1 MERLARQGGMA
12 GDDRGVSFS
21 LGGTLLRITEAVSDK
36 YEVPES
42 VLSEGLI
49 RFIAGYPDEQVS
61 YADNRIIVRKYI
73 STLAPLA
80 WKGGIPALVQ
90 EQAGITDSNHSEH
103 RESDRILPANNHY
116 TQGDMKNKITGT
128 GDPESGK
135 RPSGADHN
143 TAERQLALDNIIKE
157 VETRLHIADS
167 EQSLEDA
174 VQPQYIEVPNA
185 GLCLLIIWLPVCS
198 ICSAC

>member
-1 MERLARQGGMA
+1 MPVGSRSRSLVRYSTDGATGKNIPFRQWSGWLDKEEWLEMIG
-12 GDDRGVSFS
+12 GVSFS

-80 WKGGIPALVQ
+80 
-90 EQAGITDSNHSEH
+90 
-103 RESDRILPANNHY
+103 
-116 TQGDMKNKITGT
+116 
-128 GDPESGK
+128 
-135 RPSGADHN
+135 
-143 TAERQLALDNIIKE
+143 
-157 VETRLHIADS
+157 
-167 EQSLEDA
+167 
-174 VQPQYIEVPNA
+174 
-185 GLCLLIIWLPVCS
+185 
-198 ICSAC
+198 